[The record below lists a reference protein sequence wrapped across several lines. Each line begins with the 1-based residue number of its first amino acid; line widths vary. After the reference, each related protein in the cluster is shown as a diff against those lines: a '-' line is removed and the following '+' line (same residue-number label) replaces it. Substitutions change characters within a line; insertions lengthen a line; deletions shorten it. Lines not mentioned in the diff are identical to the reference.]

1 MFYYVCLVFVIMWIW
16 ITVKS
21 SILDKESVSRV
32 VSLLMEAEAAAEDTP
47 ASTSGSG
54 AALRVIDAFV
64 VPKYRYDPIKKMFLE
79 YVPFFSFI
87 SFCRVD

>member
-1 MFYYVCLVFVIMWIW
+1 M
-16 ITVKS
+16 KS